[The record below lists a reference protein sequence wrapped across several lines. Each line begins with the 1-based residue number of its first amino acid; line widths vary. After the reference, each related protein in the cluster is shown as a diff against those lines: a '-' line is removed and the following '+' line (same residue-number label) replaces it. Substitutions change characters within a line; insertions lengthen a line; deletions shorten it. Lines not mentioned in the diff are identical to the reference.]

1 MHLEER
7 ISGTIPASLMT
18 RNLIAA
24 AAVLLLGAML
34 VCRPAAA
41 ADPSLEPPSL
51 DRGYHLLY
59 SLHFPDAQ
67 QEFERWQQ
75 QYPRDPMGPVSEA
88 AGLLF
93 SEFNRLGVLESQ
105 FYLKDSDFDKRPR
118 LQPDAATKVRFDA
131 DLARAEDLSRNLL
144 AQDPNHKDA
153 LFVMALCSGL
163 RADYAAM
170 VEKRNLASLGY
181 IKQGQQYAD
190 KLLALDPGYYDA
202 YLALGMSKYII
213 GSQSAPVRWLLR
225 LGGYGG
231 DKKEGINDLRRT
243 ADHGH
248 YLAPF
253 ARLLLAI
260 AYLRDKDKPGAR
272 ALLAGLQHDFPDN
285 PLFGKEINRLD
296 GNYP

>member
-1 MHLEER
+1 M
-7 ISGTIPASLMT
+7 
-18 RNLIAA
+18 A
-24 AAVLLLGAML
+24 AAVALILGAMTL
-34 VCRPAAA
+34 CPPAPAA
-41 ADPSLEPPSL
+41 DSGQDPPSL

-59 SLHFPDAQ
+59 SLHFPEAQ

-75 QYPRDPMGPVSEA
+75 EHPQDPLGPVSEA

-105 FYLKDSDFDKRPR
+105 FYVKDSSFDNRPK
-118 LQPDAATKVRFDA
+118 LQPDPAIKARFDA
-131 DLARAEDLSRNLL
+131 DLSRAEDLSRALL
-144 AQDPNHKDA
+144 AKDANQKDA

-170 VEKRNLASLGY
+170 VEKHNLASLGY

-190 KLLALDPGYYDA
+190 KLIALDPNYFDA

-213 GSQSAPVRWLLR
+213 GSQTAPVRWLLR
-225 LGGYGG
+225 LGGYAG
-231 DKKEGINDLRRT
+231 DKHEGVHDLQLT
-243 ADHGH
+243 AEHGH

-272 ALLAGLQHDFPDN
+272 ALLAGLQRDFPDN

-296 GNYP
+296 SSYP

>member
-1 MHLEER
+1 
-7 ISGTIPASLMT
+7 MT
-18 RNLIAA
+18 RLPTA
-24 AAVLLLGAML
+24 AAVLILGIL
-34 VCRPAAA
+34 TLCLPAAA
-41 ADPSLEPPSL
+41 AEPGLDPPSL

-59 SLHFPDAQ
+59 SLHFPEAQ

-75 QYPRDPMGPVSEA
+75 QHPQDPMGPVSEA

-105 FYLKDSDFDKRPR
+105 FYVKDSSFDKRPK
-118 LQPDAATKVRFDA
+118 LQPDPETKTRFDA
-131 DLARAEDLSRNLL
+131 DLVRAEGLSRTLL

-170 VEKRNLASLGY
+170 VEKHNLASLGY

-190 KLLALDPGYYDA
+190 KLIALDPAYYDA

-213 GSQSAPVRWLLR
+213 GSQAAPVRWLLR

-231 DKKEGINDLRRT
+231 DKQEGIHDLQLT
-243 ADHGH
+243 AAHGH

-260 AYLRDKDKPGAR
+260 AYLRDKDKSGAR
-272 ALLAGLQHDFPDN
+272 ALLAGLQRDFPDN
-285 PLFGKEINRLD
+285 PLFGKEISRLD
-296 GNYP
+296 SSYP

>member
-1 MHLEER
+1 
-7 ISGTIPASLMT
+7 MT
-18 RNLIAA
+18 HNRIAA
-24 AAVLLLGAML
+24 AAVLILGAL
-34 VCRPAAA
+34 VLCRPAAA
-41 ADPSLEPPSL
+41 ADPNLDTPSL
-51 DRGYHLLY
+51 DRGYNLLY
-59 SLHFPDAQ
+59 SLHFPEAQ
-67 QEFERWQQ
+67 QEFDRWQQ
-75 QYPRDPMGPVSEA
+75 QHPQDPMGPVSEA

-105 FYLKDSDFDKRPR
+105 FYLKDSDFDKRPK
-118 LQPDAATKVRFDA
+118 LQPDPQTKVHFDA
-131 DLARAEDLSRNLL
+131 DLVHAEDLSRTLL
-144 AQDPNHKDA
+144 AQDANHKDA

-181 IKQGQQYAD
+181 IKEGQQYAD
-190 KLLALDPGYYDA
+190 KLIALDPGYYDA

-213 GSQSAPVRWLLR
+213 GSQTAPVRWLLR
-225 LGGYGG
+225 LGGYAG
-231 DKKEGINDLRRT
+231 DKREGVHDLQLT
-243 ADHGH
+243 ASHGH

-296 GNYP
+296 GNDP